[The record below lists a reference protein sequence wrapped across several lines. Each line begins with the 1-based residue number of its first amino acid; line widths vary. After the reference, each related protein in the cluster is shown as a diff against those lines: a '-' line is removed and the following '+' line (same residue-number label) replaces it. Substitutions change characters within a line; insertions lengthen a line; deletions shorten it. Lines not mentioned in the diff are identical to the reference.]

1 MSTVDPDRSS
11 NWLVRAATVIGD
23 LSNPFYREERQRDVW
38 NEASAVALQV
48 ILWLS
53 LLTATAAVWT
63 VGAGA
68 LPYVNALMVIV
79 GVASW
84 IAFLYAWSLGVH
96 VETSRAGGR
105 GWPSSSEWW
114 SCSSPAWR
122 APAPWDPWATTGAPS
137 PAWSPAASRRWSCSR
152 SWPGTRAGVSGGTR
166 RTERPPSPSGERP
179 GHGVELR
186 ALEP

>member
-96 VETSRAGGR
+96 VETSRAR
-105 GWPSSSEWW
+105 WPRMALLIGVVVLLLAGMARASAVGSLVDDW
-114 SCSSPAWR
+114 STVAGMV
-122 APAPWDPWATTGAPS
+122 TGSVTSVVLFAVL
-137 PAWSPAASRRWSCSR
+137 ARYARRR
-152 SWPGTRAGVSGGTR
+152 LR
-166 RTERPPSPSGERP
+166 RNEED
-179 GHGVELR
+179 
-186 ALEP
+186 